1 VSEDYLLF
9 ARTRPVLDVTNR
21 TGCSGA
27 AVRMR
32 ALTAH
37 DEDGF
42 NSSTILMGLQI
53 RQAHLMDARC

>member
-9 ARTRPVLDVTNR
+9 ARTRPVLVVTNR

-32 ALTAH
+32 ELTAH
-37 DEDGF
+37 DEHGF
-42 NSSTILMGLQI
+42 NSSIILTGLQI
-53 RQAHLMDARC
+53 HQAH